1 MSFRLRLTLFGAGV
15 VALTLFAFGW
25 LVYQLAAHSQA
36 ADQDRALSQRSVEAV
51 AAAQAM
57 PADTPTTLASLGS
70 AEDLRSHTDIFVL
83 VLSAS
88 GTLLSTS
95 ARIGDAPPSVPLD
108 VLQQA
113 ASRGQLLTALNESGI
128 PVRVSVRPWSH
139 TNQGLDGFV
148 VAGQPISVQST
159 NLSGLKAFLIISAI
173 PALLAALGASWLV
186 TGRALRPLRT
196 VVETAQSI
204 GRTRD
209 LEQRLPQREG
219 KDELSQLS
227 SSFNQMLAQLQQ
239 AHQQLAAALEAQRR
253 FVADASHELRT
264 PLTTIR
270 GNAGLLAFGPQ
281 VTDDVRAAAARD
293 IASETERMSRLVE
306 QLLTLAQADAGQSLE
321 LRPVS
326 LRPIVD
332 TVLRQAQVAHPD
344 RQFDTSVAAD
354 VRVLGDEDALTQ
366 VIWILVDNAVKFT
379 KAGGQIEM
387 GLVPQNGTARLSV
400 ADDGI
405 GIPPA
410 DLERI
415 FDRFYRVDP
424 SRSGAGAGIGLSI
437 ARWIAA
443 QHQGTVTARNNDG
456 PGSTFTVQLPLLEP
470 RA

>member
-1 MSFRLRLTLFGAGV
+1 MSFRFRLTLFGAGV
-15 VALTLFAFGW
+15 VALTLLAFGW
-25 LVYQLAAHSQA
+25 LVYQLAAHTQGT
-36 ADQDRALSQRSVEAV
+36 DQDKALSQRAVEAV

-57 PADTPTTLASLGS
+57 PSDRSVTLASLGS
-70 AEDLRSHTDIFVL
+70 AEDLRSHTDVFIL

-95 ARIGDAPPSVPLD
+95 ARVGDAPPVIPLD

-113 ASRGQLLTALNESGI
+113 VSRGQLLTTLNESGI
-128 PVRVSVRPWSH
+128 PVRFSVRPWAH

-159 NLSGLKAFLIISAI
+159 NLNGLKAFLIISAI

-196 VVETAQSI
+196 VAQTAQAI

-209 LEQRLPQREG
+209 LQQRLPQREG

-227 SSFNQMLAQLQQ
+227 QSFNEMLAQLQQ

-270 GNAGLLAFGPQ
+270 GNAGLLAFGPD

-293 IASETERMSRLVE
+293 IASESERMSRLVE
-306 QLLTLAQADAGQSLE
+306 QLLTLAQADAGQDLQ
-321 LRPVS
+321 LTPLA
-326 LRPIVD
+326 LRPILESVS
-332 TVLRQAQVAHPD
+332 RQAQVAHPD
-344 RQFDTSVAAD
+344 RQFHDASFAD
-354 VRVLGDEDALTQ
+354 ARVLGDEDALTQ
-366 VIWILVDNAVKFT
+366 LLWILVDNAVKFT
-379 KAGGQIEM
+379 RAGGQIEI
-387 GLVPQNGTARLSV
+387 GLAQQDGTARLTV

-424 SRSGAGAGIGLSI
+424 ARSGAGAGIGLSI
-437 ARWIAA
+437 ARWIVT
-443 QHQGTVTARNNDG
+443 QHRGTITARNNDG
-456 PGSTFTVQLPLLEP
+456 PGATFSVQLPKTD
-470 RA
+470 

>member
-1 MSFRLRLTLFGAGV
+1 VSFRFRLTLFGAGV
-15 VALTLFAFGW
+15 VALTLLAFGW
-25 LVYQLAAHSQA
+25 LVYQLAAHTQGT
-36 ADQDRALSQRSVEAV
+36 DQDKALSQRAVEAV

-57 PADTPTTLASLGS
+57 PAGNPVNPVSLAS
-70 AEDLRSHTDIFVL
+70 AEDLRSHTDVFIL

-95 ARIGDAPPSVPLD
+95 ARIGDAPPVVPLE

-113 ASRGQLLTALNESGI
+113 VSRGQLLTTLNESGI
-128 PVRVSVRPWSH
+128 PVRVSVRPWAH
-139 TNQGLDGFV
+139 TNQGLDGFA

-159 NLSGLKAFLIISAI
+159 NLNGLKTFLIISAI

-196 VVETAQSI
+196 VAQTAQAI

-209 LEQRLPQREG
+209 LQQRLPQREG

-227 SSFNQMLAQLQQ
+227 QSFNEMLAQLQQ

-270 GNAGLLAFGPQ
+270 GNAGLLAFGPD
-281 VTDDVRAAAARD
+281 VSDDVRAAAARD
-293 IASETERMSRLVE
+293 IASESERMSRLVE
-306 QLLTLAQADAGQSLE
+306 HLLTLAQADAGQSLE
-321 LRPVS
+321 LRPVL

-332 TVLRQAQVAHPD
+332 AVTRQAQLAHPD
-344 RQFDTSVAAD
+344 RKFDSAVADA
-354 VRVLGDEDALTQ
+354 RVLGDEDALTQ
-366 VIWILVDNAVKFT
+366 LIWILVDNAVKFT
-379 KAGGQIEM
+379 SAGGQIEI
-387 GLVPQNGTARLSV
+387 GLAPQDEMARLTV

-424 SRSGAGAGIGLSI
+424 SRSGTGAGIGLSI
-437 ARWIAA
+437 ARWIVS
-443 QHQGTVTARNNDG
+443 QHRGTLTARNNDG
-456 PGSTFTVQLPLLEP
+456 PGSTFTVQLP
-470 RA
+470 ATT

>member
-1 MSFRLRLTLFGAGV
+1 VSFRFRLTLFGAGV
-15 VALTLFAFGW
+15 VALTLLAFGW
-25 LVYQLAAHSQA
+25 LVYQLAAHTQGT
-36 ADQDRALSQRSVEAV
+36 DQDKALSQRAVEAV

-57 PADTPTTLASLGS
+57 PSDRSVTLASMGS
-70 AEDLRSHTDIFVL
+70 AEDLRSHTDVFIL

-95 ARIGDAPPSVPLD
+95 ARVGDAPPVIPLD

-113 ASRGQLLTALNESGI
+113 VSRGQLLTTLNESGI
-128 PVRVSVRPWSH
+128 PVRFSVRPWAH

-148 VAGQPISVQST
+148 LAGQPISVQST
-159 NLSGLKAFLIISAI
+159 NLNGLKAFLIISAI

-196 VVETAQSI
+196 VAQTAQAI

-209 LEQRLPQREG
+209 LQQRLPQREG

-227 SSFNQMLAQLQQ
+227 QSFNQMLAQLQQ

-270 GNAGLLAFGPQ
+270 GNAGLLAFGPG

-293 IASETERMSRLVE
+293 IASESERMSRLVE
-306 QLLTLAQADAGQSLE
+306 HLLTLAQADAGQDLQ
-321 LRPVS
+321 LTP
-326 LRPIVD
+326 LAWRPILESV
-332 TVLRQAQVAHPD
+332 TRQAQVAHPD
-344 RQFDTSVAAD
+344 RQFRNVRVSDA
-354 VRVLGDEDALTQ
+354 RVLGDEDALTQ
-366 VIWILVDNAVKFT
+366 LAWILIDNAVKFT
-379 KAGGQIEM
+379 KDGGQIEI
-387 GLVPQNGTARLSV
+387 GLVPQNGTAQLTV

-437 ARWIAA
+437 ARWIAT
-443 QHQGTVTARNNDG
+443 QHHGTVTARKNDG
-456 PGSTFTVQLPLLEP
+456 PGATFSVQLPLTD
-470 RA
+470 

>member
-1 MSFRLRLTLFGAGV
+1 VSFRLRLTLFGAGV
-15 VALTLFAFGW
+15 VALTLLTFGW
-25 LVYQLAAHSQA
+25 LVYQLAAHTQGT
-36 ADQDRALSQRSVEAV
+36 DQDRALSQRAVEAV

-57 PADTPTTLASLGS
+57 PSDRSVTLASMGS
-70 AEDLRSHTDIFVL
+70 AEDLRRHTDVFIL

-95 ARIGDAPPSVPLD
+95 ARVGDAPPVIPLD

-113 ASRGQLLTALNESGI
+113 VSRGQLLTTLNESGI
-128 PVRVSVRPWSH
+128 PVRFSVRPWAH

-148 VAGQPISVQST
+148 LAGQPISVQST
-159 NLSGLKAFLIISAI
+159 NLNGLKAFLIISAI
-173 PALLAALGASWLV
+173 PALLASLGASWLV

-196 VVETAQSI
+196 VAQTAQAI

-209 LEQRLPQREG
+209 LQQRLPQREG

-227 SSFNQMLAQLQQ
+227 QSFNEMLAQLQQ

-270 GNAGLLAFGPQ
+270 GNAGLLAFGPD
-281 VTDDVRAAAARD
+281 VSDDVRGAAARD
-293 IASETERMSRLVE
+293 IASESERMSRLVE
-306 QLLTLAQADAGQSLE
+306 QLLTLAQADAGQNME

-332 TVLRQAQVAHPD
+332 AVSRQAQLAHPD
-344 RQFDTSVAAD
+344 REFDSSVVAD
-354 VRVLGDEDALTQ
+354 ARVLGDEDALTQ
-366 VIWILVDNAVKFT
+366 LIWILVDNCVKFT
-379 KAGGQIEM
+379 RAGGRIEI
-387 GLVPQNGTARLSV
+387 GLAQQDEMARLTV

-424 SRSGAGAGIGLSI
+424 SRSGTGAGIGLSI
-437 ARWIAA
+437 ARWIVT
-443 QHQGTVTARNNDG
+443 QHRGTLTARNNDG
-456 PGSTFTVQLPLLEP
+456 PGSTFTVQLPLTD
-470 RA
+470 

>member
-1 MSFRLRLTLFGAGV
+1 VSFRFRLTLFGAGV
-15 VALTLFAFGW
+15 VALTLLAFGW

-36 ADQDRALSQRSVEAV
+36 ADQDNALNRRAVEAV

-57 PADTPTTLASLGS
+57 PAGNPVNPVNLAS
-70 AEDLRSHTDIFVL
+70 AEDLRSHTDVFLL
-83 VLSAS
+83 VLSAA
-88 GTLLSTS
+88 GTPLSSS
-95 ARIGDAPPSVPLD
+95 ARIGDAVPKVPVD

-113 ASRGQLLTALNESGI
+113 VSRGQLLTTLNESGI
-128 PVRVSVRPWSH
+128 PVRFSVRPWRR

-148 VAGQPISVQST
+148 LAGQPISVQST
-159 NLSGLKAFLIISAI
+159 NLNGLKAFLIISAI

-196 VVETAQSI
+196 VAQTAQAI

-209 LEQRLPQREG
+209 LQQRLPQREG

-227 SSFNQMLAQLQQ
+227 QSFNEMLAQLQQ

-270 GNAGLLAFGPQ
+270 GNAGLLAFGPD
-281 VTDDVRAAAARD
+281 VSDDVRAAAARD
-293 IASETERMSRLVE
+293 IASESERMSRLVDH
-306 QLLTLAQADAGQSLE
+306 LLTLAQADAGQSLA
-321 LRPVS
+321 LAPVS

-332 TVLRQAQVAHPD
+332 AVSRQAQLAHPD
-344 RQFDTSVAAD
+344 REFDSSVVAD
-354 VRVLGDEDALTQ
+354 ARVLGDEDALTQ
-366 VIWILVDNAVKFT
+366 LIWILVDNAVKFT
-379 KAGGQIEM
+379 RAGGRIEI
-387 GLVPQNGTARLSV
+387 GLAQQDEMARLTV

-424 SRSGAGAGIGLSI
+424 SRSGTGAGIGLSI
-437 ARWIAA
+437 ARWIVT
-443 QHQGTVTARNNDG
+443 QHQGTVTARNNEG
-456 PGSTFTVQLPLLEP
+456 AGSTFTVQLPLTG
-470 RA
+470 

>member
-15 VALTLFAFGW
+15 VALTLLTFGW
-25 LVYQLAAHSQA
+25 LVYQLAAHTQGT
-36 ADQDRALSQRSVEAV
+36 DQDRVLTRRAAETV
-51 AAAQAM
+51 AAARDA
-57 PADTPTTLASLGS
+57 PTGMTLSLAT
-70 AEDLRSHTDIFVL
+70 AEDLRSHTDVFVE
-83 VLSAS
+83 VLDPS
-88 GTLLSTS
+88 GTPLSST
-95 ARIGDAPPSVPLD
+95 ARIGDAAPMVPMG
-108 VLQQA
+108 VLSQA
-113 ASRGQLLTALNESGI
+113 TQKDGVLASIDEFGI
-128 PVRVSVRPWSH
+128 PVRVSIRPWTGPDS
-139 TNQGLDGFV
+139 GLGGFV
-148 VAGQPISVQST
+148 LAGQPISVQSS
-159 NLSGLKAFLIISAI
+159 NLSGLRAFLIISAI

-196 VVETAQSI
+196 VAQTAQAI

-209 LEQRLPQREG
+209 LKRRLPQREG

-227 SSFNQMLAQLQQ
+227 QSFNQMLAQLQQ
-239 AHQQLAAALEAQRR
+239 AHQQLAVALEAQRR

-270 GNAGLLAFGPQ
+270 GNAGLLAFGPG

-293 IASETERMSRLVE
+293 IASESERMSRLVE
-306 QLLTLAQADAGQSLE
+306 HLLTLAQADAGQDLQ
-321 LRPVS
+321 LTPVA
-326 LRPIVD
+326 LRPILESVF
-332 TVLRQAQVAHPD
+332 RQAQVAHPD
-344 RQFDTSVAAD
+344 RRFHNVGVADA
-354 VRVLGDEDALTQ
+354 RVLGDEDALTQ
-366 VIWILVDNAVKFT
+366 LLWILVDNAVKFT
-379 KAGGQIEM
+379 KAAGKIEI
-387 GLVPQNGTARLSV
+387 GLVQQNGTVRLTV

-456 PGSTFTVQLPLLEP
+456 PGSTFIVQLPLTD
-470 RA
+470 